1 MVWGACIGTRN
12 PDETKRRRAHI
23 RRFPLPVFRGE
34 AVVSSALQLETPMT
48 TSIGVVMTEHIVA
61 GRLTGSLG
69 EQRLEGDRLRYPT
82 DMAETE
88 GLIGVPSG
96 EVYDLLAS
104 LIAPLIAAST
114 EPVAA
119 IGVAVPGI
127 VRNGVVED
135 SPNLQQIKGVRLA
148 EALGEVL
155 TGHGITTPVYVLND
169 ADAVAAGLA
178 ATRGHLDRLIRVWTL
193 GNGIGYGRW
202 PYADGVW
209 EGGHTTVTLDP
220 KEKYCGCG
228 GLGHLEGIMGN
239 RAMRMRFLD
248 LEPEEVFANAKQGDA
263 RCREFVDLWHRALAA
278 GTASMIHLGG
288 PGKFYFTG
296 LNYRFLELPV
306 LKGYLEAMVKMSPLQ
321 SYSLEVL
328 PEDDGISILGAGVA
342 ALRAQSW

>member
-1 MVWGACIGTRN
+1 
-12 PDETKRRRAHI
+12 
-23 RRFPLPVFRGE
+23 
-34 AVVSSALQLETPMT
+34 MT
-48 TSIGVVMTEHIVA
+48 TSIGVVLTEHIVS

-69 EQRLEGDRLRYPT
+69 QQKLEGELLRYPS
-82 DMAETE
+82 DPSETE
-88 GLIGVPSG
+88 ALIGVPAG

-104 LIAPLIAAST
+104 EITPLIAAST

-119 IGVAVPGI
+119 VGVAVPGI

-155 TGHGITTPVYVLND
+155 HSQGISTPVYVLND

-178 ATRGHLDRLIRVWTL
+178 ASGGHLDRLIRVWTL
-193 GNGIGYGRW
+193 GNGIGFGRW

-209 EGGHTTVTLDP
+209 EGGHTVVSLDP
-220 KEKYCGCG
+220 KERFCGCG

-239 RAMRMRFLD
+239 RAMRLRFLD
-248 LEPEEVFANAKQGDA
+248 MEPEEIFLSAKQGDT

-278 GTASMIHLGG
+278 ATASAIHIGG
-288 PGKFYFTG
+288 PGKFYYTG
-296 LNYRFLELPV
+296 LNVGFLELPV
-306 LKGYLEAMVKMSPLQ
+306 VRGYLEAMVKMSPLQ
-321 SYSLEVL
+321 NYSLEVL
-328 PEDDGISILGAGVA
+328 KEDDAISILGAGVA